1 MNTDYQD
8 LENEKIKL
16 LSVKTSGNLRPNQF
30 NVIYFDY
37 IGKQE
42 KSGGGRMVNLW
53 MDSNGRT
60 GLE

>member
-8 LENEKIKL
+8 LKDEKIKL
-16 LSVKTSGNLRPNQF
+16 LSVKISENLRPNQF

-42 KSGGGRMVNLW
+42 KDGGGRMVNF
-53 MDSNGRT
+53 
-60 GLE
+60 